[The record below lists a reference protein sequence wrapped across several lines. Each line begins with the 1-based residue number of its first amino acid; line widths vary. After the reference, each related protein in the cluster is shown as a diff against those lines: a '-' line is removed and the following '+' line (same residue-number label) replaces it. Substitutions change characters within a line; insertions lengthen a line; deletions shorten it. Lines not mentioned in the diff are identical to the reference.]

1 MATFK
6 EVNSRKVDNV
16 KHLKSFFLD
25 LDCGPTKEF
34 ASQEEAIKEL
44 RKFCTTNSLPN
55 PTMINSGR
63 GVHVYWFLD
72 ESVCYDDSDAARVLR
87 IPDTHNYKTNPPS
100 DVNFFGLGEPIA
112 AVGFDTFSELLG
124 GEMIPVPTKHIPK
137 ELSQTMH
144 NLMGNQ
150 ENVFKD
156 ILVKTLRGDGCQQ
169 LYDII
174 RHQEETSEPLW
185 RAGLSIAKFC
195 TDSEKAMHVI
205 SKNQGKA
212 KAD

>member
-1 MATFK
+1 METKTFLEKVLSSEGHYCVFAAKSADERKTQKFYDSIDEVVNAARYFDQQGYDVYYGLATFK

-72 ESVCYDDSDAARVLR
+72 ESVCYEDWFPVAERLKRLCAKQNFLADPAVTSDAARV
-87 IPDTHNYKTNPPS
+87 
-100 DVNFFGLGEPIA
+100 F
-112 AVGFDTFSELLG
+112 
-124 GEMIPVPTKHIPK
+124 
-137 ELSQTMH
+137 
-144 NLMGNQ
+144 
-150 ENVFKD
+150 
-156 ILVKTLRGDGCQQ
+156 
-169 LYDII
+169 
-174 RHQEETSEPLW
+174 
-185 RAGLSIAKFC
+185 
-195 TDSEKAMHVI
+195 
-205 SKNQGKA
+205 
-212 KAD
+212 